1 MFDKWDSKGTIVPLA
16 GGLEAGSLQGE
27 NLEEL
32 LQTIQKILDTV
43 GASPKYS
50 RLVLDHVEFRK
61 SAGSFLIHFNTKT
74 HLHPVEY
81 LKLCA
86 KAKKEFEQAGI
97 SVAVSQK
104 NFTNGIGA
112 DAQMM
117 ENFVRDLLV
126 YEKQAFLPFAS
137 SMSVHTQGGS
147 IRLLFRDDFAYG
159 LFERSGLAG
168 RIKEYM
174 KECYG
179 LEYAVSAQYS
189 EDAPPAEA
197 AYKPL
202 FDLEGELEKQNGK
215 KAQDL
220 PPIQP
225 IAQDS
230 RPAPQEK
237 RARPGITRKVPE
249 IKGAA
254 IPVHDLMPGM
264 DCILAGEIVYLESLA
279 LKEGMYTKHKFG
291 VYDKSGTVVCW
302 FIEKTEG
309 ENKPS
314 ELLSKGVWI
323 KITGSYYYEKYER
336 DNAVAVHSICKIEQ
350 TMKQDT
356 ANVKRVEL
364 HLHTTMS
371 AQDAVSDIGSIVN
384 RAASWGH
391 TAIAVTDHGVVQ
403 AFPDAASAAKKHG
416 LKLIY
421 GVEGYLADDTKGICP
436 AAGAYP
442 FSGEYVVF
450 DIETTGLSPLQ
461 CDITE
466 IGGVRVK
473 NGEILD
479 TFQTFVKPSGPIPPG
494 IVALTGITDEM
505 VENAPPPAKALQSFL
520 AFCGNAMLVAHNAP
534 FDMGFITRKGRDA
547 GLVFENNWIDN
558 VALCRMAYPQL
569 GKYKL
574 NLMAKHLKIHL
585 DHHRAVADAE
595 CTAKVMLKCFGVF
608 EKSGVH
614 DLAQLNEY
622 GMQNGSV
629 KGMEMY
635 HMVLLCKNKTGLTN
649 LYRLVSD
656 SHINHYYKKPRMLKS
671 LVQKYRE
678 GLLVGSACEQGELY
692 RALLGGKDKNEIKK
706 IASFYDYFEIQPL
719 ENNMFLVRSGEAKD
733 VEHLKQL
740 NRRIYDLGLEMGKP
754 VVATCDVHFLDPEDQ
769 IFRKILFHT
778 LGFDDTEQAPLY
790 FRTTGEMLEAFS
802 YLGEDEA
809 YEVVVKNTNLI
820 AGMTEEIEL
829 FQSETAM
836 PIVEGA
842 DDEILTTAYQT
853 AHKVYGDPLPEMIE
867 TRLKRELDSIISNGF
882 GVLYWSAARLVK
894 KSISDGYLVGSRGSV
909 GSSLAATMTG
919 ITEVN
924 PLPPHYICPKCKH
937 VDFDV
942 DKTLYACGVDLPPR
956 DCPQCGNP
964 YRRDGYD
971 IPFEVFLGI
980 NADKV
985 PDIDLNF
992 SGEYQSHAHKY
1003 TEELFGADNVFRAGT
1018 ISSIKD
1024 KTAFGYVKKYLD
1036 GTNTVAASA
1045 EINRLVEGISGVK
1058 RTTGQHPGGMVIVP
1072 KNREIYEFTAVQKPA
1087 DAEDATTITTHFDF
1101 NSMHDI
1107 LVKLDILGHD
1117 VPTTIRHL
1125 QDLTEMDPLE
1135 IPLDDPKTMKLFSSL
1150 ESLNLAPQQLLGVD
1164 VGTLGIPEFGTK
1176 FVRQMLKETVPTTM
1190 AELVRISGLSHGT
1203 DVWVG
1208 NAQELI
1214 ANGTATLKECICTRD
1229 DIMNYLVTC
1238 GVEKR
1243 QAFFIM
1249 ESVRKGKGLKP
1260 DMQQAMEEAGVPEW
1274 FVDSCKKIK
1283 YMFPK
1288 AHAVAYVVMAFRI
1301 AFCKVHYPQAFYATY
1316 FTVHSGEFDCSYV
1329 LDGKKGIA
1337 ENIKK
1342 LEAKGNEATA
1352 NEKNMITILELANE
1366 MYQRGIV
1373 FLPVDLHKSDA
1384 TKFLIEK
1391 NGLRMPFLSVPRLGE
1406 NAAQSLACAREDGEF
1421 ISVEDMKTRCK
1432 ITSAVVEEMQRL
1444 GMLTGVTLTN
1454 QLSMFDAN

>member
-1 MFDKWDSKGTIVPLA
+1 M
-16 GGLEAGSLQGE
+16 
-27 NLEEL
+27 EEL
-32 LQTIQKILDTV
+32 LQAIQKILDTV

-50 RLVLDHVEFRK
+50 RQIALDRVEFRK
-61 SAGSFLIHFNTKT
+61 AAGSFLIHFNTKT

-86 KAKKEFEQAGI
+86 KAQKELEQANI
-97 SVAVSQK
+97 SVTLSQK
-104 NFTNGIGA
+104 QFAAEVEA
-112 DAQMM
+112 DEKLA
-117 ENFVRDLLV
+117 ENYVRDLLV
-126 YEKQAFLPFAS
+126 YEKRAFLPFAAG
-137 SMSVHTQGGS
+137 MSVSVAGGS
-147 IRLLFRDDFAYG
+147 IKLAFRDDFAYK
-159 LFERSGLAG
+159 LFERSGLAD
-168 RIKEYM
+168 RIRQYM
-174 KECYG
+174 ESCYG
-179 LEYAVSAQYS
+179 LKFAVSAKLTEEAQ
-189 EDAPPAEA
+189 EAEA
-197 AYKPL
+197 EYKPM
-202 FDLEGELEKQNGK
+202 FDLEGELEKQNSKKGK
-215 KAQDL
+215 DL
-220 PPIQP
+220 PPVQP
-225 IAQDS
+225 IVQEARQE
-230 RPAPQEK
+230 RPER

-249 IKGAA
+249 IKEPAM
-254 IPVHDLMPGM
+254 PVRDLMPGV
-264 DCILAGEIVYLESLA
+264 DCALAGEIVYLESLS

-291 VYDKSGTVVCW
+291 LYDRTGTVVCW

-314 ELLSKGVWI
+314 ELLAKGAWV
-323 KITGSYYYEKYER
+323 KVTGSYYYEKYER
-336 DNAVAVHSICKIEQ
+336 DNAVAIHSICKAEQ
-350 TMKQDT
+350 TVVKKDA

-371 AQDAVSDIGSIVN
+371 AQDAVSDIGSIVK
-384 RAASWGH
+384 RAAAWGH
-391 TAIAVTDHGVVQ
+391 SAVAVTDHGVVQ
-403 AFPDAASAAKKHG
+403 AFPDAASAAKKYG
-416 LKLIY
+416 VKIIY
-421 GVEGYLADDTKGICP
+421 GVEGYLADDTKGVCP

-450 DIETTGLSPLQ
+450 DIETTGLSSLT

-473 NGEILD
+473 DGEILD
-479 TFQTFVKPSGPIPPG
+479 TFQTFVKPSGPVPPG
-494 IVALTGITDEM
+494 IVALTGITDDM
-505 VENAPPPAKALQSFL
+505 VEKAPRPAQALAAFRE
-520 AFCGNAMLVAHNAP
+520 FCGSALLVAHNAP
-534 FDMGFITRKGRDA
+534 FDMGFITRKGRQA
-547 GLVFENNWIDN
+547 GIRFENNWLDN
-558 VALCRMAYPQL
+558 VALCRMAFPTL

-585 DHHRAVADAE
+585 DHHRAVNDAE
-595 CTAKVMLKCFGVF
+595 CTAKVMLACFAVF
-608 EKSGVH
+608 EQSGVS
-614 DLAQLNEY
+614 DLAALNEY
-622 GMQNGSV
+622 GIKTGSV
-629 KGMEMY
+629 KGMDMY

-656 SHINHYYKKPRMLKS
+656 AHINHYYKKPRMLKS

-678 GLLVGSACEQGELY
+678 GLLVGTACEQGELY
-692 RALLGGKDKNEIKK
+692 RALLTGKDKEEIHK

-719 ENNMFLVRSGEAKD
+719 ENNMFLIRSGEARD
-733 VEHLKQL
+733 IEHLQQL

-754 VVATCDVHFLDPEDQ
+754 VVATGDVHFLDAEDQ
-769 IFRKILFHT
+769 IFRKIIFHT
-778 LGFDDTEQAPLY
+778 LGFEDTEQAPLY

-820 AGMTEEIEL
+820 AGQAEEIEL
-829 FQSETAM
+829 FQNETAM

-842 DDEILTTAYQT
+842 DEEILTTAYQT
-853 AHKVYGDPLPEMIE
+853 AHSIYGDELPEIVE

-894 KSISDGYLVGSRGSV
+894 KSLSDGYLVGSRGSV

-924 PLPPHYICPKCKH
+924 PLPPHYICPNCKH
-937 VDFDV
+937 ADFDV
-942 DKTLYACGVDLPPR
+942 DKTLYTCGVDLPPKN
-956 DCPQCGNP
+956 CPQCGNE

-1024 KTAFGYVKKYLD
+1024 KTAYGYVKKYLD
-1036 GTNTVAASA
+1036 GTNTVAAAA
-1045 EINRLVEGISGVK
+1045 EINRLVEGVSGVK

-1087 DAEDATTITTHFDF
+1087 DAESAETITTHFDF

-1107 LVKLDILGHD
+1107 LIKLDILGHD

-1125 QDLTEMDPLE
+1125 QDLTGMDPLT
-1135 IPLDDPKTMKLFSSL
+1135 IPLDDAKTMKLFSSL
-1150 ESLNLAPQQLLGVD
+1150 ESLNLAPDQLLGID

-1176 FVRQMLKETVPTTM
+1176 FVRQMLKETIPTTM

-1229 DIMNYLVTC
+1229 DIMNYLVAC

-1243 QAFFIM
+1243 QAFFTM
-1249 ESVRKGKGLKP
+1249 ENVRKGKGLKP
-1260 DMQQAMEEAGVPEW
+1260 EMQQAMEEAGVPEW
-1274 FVDSCKKIK
+1274 FIDSCKKIK

-1301 AFCKVHYPQAFYATY
+1301 AYCKVHHPQAFYATY

-1329 LDGKKGIA
+1329 LGGKQGIA
-1337 ENIKK
+1337 DNIKK

-1352 NEKNMITILELANE
+1352 NEKNMVTILELANE

-1373 FLPVDLHKSDA
+1373 FLPVDLNKSDA
-1384 TKFLIEK
+1384 TKFIIEK
-1391 NGLRMPFLSVPRLGE
+1391 SGIRMPFLSVPRLGE
-1406 NAAQSLACAREDGEF
+1406 NAARSLARARGEGEF
-1421 ISVEDMKTRCK
+1421 ISVEDMKNRAK
-1432 ITSAVVEEMQRL
+1432 ITSAVVEEMQKL
-1444 GMLTGVTLTN
+1444 GMLAGVTLTN
-1454 QLSMFDAN
+1454 QLSMFD